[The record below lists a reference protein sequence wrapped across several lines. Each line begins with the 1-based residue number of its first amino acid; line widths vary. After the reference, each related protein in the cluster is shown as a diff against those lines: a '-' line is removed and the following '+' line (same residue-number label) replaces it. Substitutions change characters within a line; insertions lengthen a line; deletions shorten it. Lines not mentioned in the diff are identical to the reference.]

1 MLDAAGVGYLHNG
14 GVEDGSAPTEP
25 TDTEHQ
31 ARSTRPISSGTRA
44 GAVREPGTGTG
55 ARRPPTIDE
64 VARHAGVGRGTA
76 SRVVNGSPQVSDAA
90 RAAVHEAVE
99 ALGYVPNRAA
109 RSLVTRRTDTVA
121 LVVSEPGDRVFG
133 EPYFGAIVRGVGER
147 LSASPFQLLLTMA
160 GTDRDRAHVATY
172 LTEQHVDGVLLL
184 SLHAHDDLVAT
195 LDGRG
200 VPTVCGG
207 AGRRVRPGR
216 AGRRRQPG
224 RGAASP
230 SSTCCRSV
238 AVGSPCSPARRTCP
252 RAATGSPGPARR
264 CAAAGLDARRLVVAF
279 GDYSEDSGERAMR
292 EVLATGAVPD
302 AVFAASDLMA
312 VGALRVLRAAGLRVP
327 DDVALVGFDDSPV
340 CRHTDPALT
349 SVHQPV
355 EEMGRVM
362 ADLLL
367 ARIAGEPVP
376 PETVLPTRLVVRASA

>member
-1 MLDAAGVGYLHNG
+1 VHNG
-14 GVEDGSAPTEP
+14 DVEDGSAPTEP
-25 TDTEHQ
+25 TDTEPT

-55 ARRPPTIDE
+55 ARRPPTIEE
-64 VARHAGVGRGTA
+64 VARLAGVGRGTA
-76 SRVVNGSPQVSDAA
+76 SRVVNGSPQVSPAT
-90 RAAVHEAVE
+90 RAAVQQAVE

-133 EPYFGAIVRGVGER
+133 EPYFGAIVRGVGQR
-147 LSASPFQLLLTMA
+147 LTASPFQLLLTMA
-160 GTDRDRAHVATY
+160 GTERDRAHLAAY

-184 SLHAHDDLVAT
+184 SLHANDDLAAR
-195 LDGRG
+195 LDERG

-207 AGRRVRPGR
+207 AVVGSDPAVVVDADNR
-216 AGRRRQPG
+216 AGGAAAVDHLLGLGRRRLAVLTGPQDMSSG
-224 RGAASP
+224 RDRLSGA
-230 SSTCCRSV
+230 
-238 AVGSPCSPARRTCP
+238 
-252 RAATGSPGPARR
+252 RAALT
-264 CAAAGLDARRLVVAF
+264 AAGLDHEGLVLAF

-292 EVLATGAVPD
+292 EVLASGLVPD
-302 AVFAASDLMA
+302 AVLACSDLMA
-312 VGALRVLRAAGLRVP
+312 VGALRVLREAGLRVP
-327 DDVALVGFDDSPV
+327 DNVALMGFDDSAV

-349 SVHQPV
+349 SVHQPI

-376 PETVLPTRLVVRASA
+376 PRTVLPTRLVVRASA

>member
-1 MLDAAGVGYLHNG
+1 M
-14 GVEDGSAPTEP
+14 EDGSAPTEP
-25 TDTEHQ
+25 TDTEVK

-76 SRVVNGSPQVSDAA
+76 SRVVNGSPQVSPAT
-90 RAAVHEAVE
+90 RAAVQEAIE

-133 EPYFGAIVRGVGER
+133 EPYFGAIVRGVGHR
-147 LSASPFQLLLTMA
+147 LNASPYQLLLAMA
-160 GTDRDRAHVATY
+160 GTDRDRGHLATY

-184 SLHAHDDLVAT
+184 SLHADDDLVT
-195 LDGRG
+195 GLDGRG

-207 AGRRVRPGR
+207 VGVGSNPAVVVDADNRAGGAAAVGHLLSI
-216 AGRRRQPG
+216 GRRRLAVLTGPQDMSSG
-224 RGAASP
+224 RDRLDGARDAL
-230 SSTCCRSV
+230 
-238 AVGSPCSPARRTCP
+238 
-252 RAATGSPGPARR
+252 AT
-264 CAAAGLDARRLVVAF
+264 AGLDREGLVVAF
-279 GDYSEDSGERAMR
+279 GDYSEDSGVRAMR
-292 EVLATGAVPD
+292 EVLDAGLVPD

-312 VGALRVLRAAGLRVP
+312 VGALRVLREAGLRVP
-327 DDVALVGFDDSPV
+327 DDVALVGFDDSPL

-349 SVHQPV
+349 SVNQQV

-367 ARIAGEPVP
+367 ARIAGEAVP
-376 PETVLPTRLVVRASA
+376 PQTVLPTRLVVRASA

>member
-1 MLDAAGVGYLHNG
+1 VHNG
-14 GVEDGSAPTEP
+14 YVEDGSAPTEP
-25 TDTEHQ
+25 TDTEQ
-31 ARSTRPISSGTRA
+31 DARSTRPISSGTRV

-64 VARHAGVGRGTA
+64 VARLAGVGRGTA
-76 SRVVNGSPQVSDAA
+76 SRVVNGSPQVSPAT
-90 RAAVHEAVE
+90 RAAVQQAVE
-99 ALGYVPNRAA
+99 TLGYVPNRAA

-133 EPYFGAIVRGVGER
+133 EPYFGAIVRGVGQR
-147 LSASPFQLLLTMA
+147 LSGSPFQLLLMMA
-160 GTDRDRAHVATY
+160 GTDRERAHVADY

-184 SLHAHDDLVAT
+184 SLHAPDDLAAT
-195 LDGRG
+195 LDARG
-200 VPTVCGG
+200 VPTVCGSRVVG
-207 AGRRVRPGR
+207 SEPRCVVDVDNRAGGR
-216 AGRRRQPG
+216 AAAEHLLERGRRRLAVLTGPQDMLSG
-224 RGAASP
+224 RERLAGAREAL
-230 SSTCCRSV
+230 V
-238 AVGSPCSPARRTCP
+238 
-252 RAATGSPGPARR
+252 
-264 CAAAGLDARRLVVAF
+264 AAGLDHDGLVVAF

-292 EVLATGAVPD
+292 DVLALGPAPD

-312 VGALRVLRAAGLRVP
+312 VGALRVLREAGMRVP

-367 ARIAGEPVP
+367 ATIAGEPVP
-376 PETVLPTRLVVRASA
+376 SRTVLPARLVVRTSA

>member
-1 MLDAAGVGYLHNG
+1 MHNG
-14 GVEDGSAPTEP
+14 RVEDGSAPTEP
-25 TDTEHQ
+25 ADTEVTP
-31 ARSTRPISSGTRA
+31 RSTRSIPSGA
-44 GAVREPGTGTG
+44 PVGAVREPGTGTG

-64 VARHAGVGRGTA
+64 VARLAGVGRGTA
-76 SRVVNGSPQVSDAA
+76 SRVVNGSPQVSPGT
-90 RAAVHEAVE
+90 RAAVEHAVE
-99 ALGYVPNRAA
+99 VLGYVPNRAA

-147 LSASPFQLLLTMA
+147 LGRSRFQLLLMMA
-160 GTDRDRAHVATY
+160 GTDRDREHVATY

-184 SLHAHDDLVAT
+184 SLHAHDDLLAG

-207 AGRRVRPGR
+207 AVVGSNPSVVVDADNR
-216 AGRRRQPG
+216 AGGGLAVAHLLGLGRRRLVVLTGPQDMSSG
-224 RGAASP
+224 RDRLAGAREAL
-230 SSTCCRSV
+230 
-238 AVGSPCSPARRTCP
+238 G
-252 RAATGSPGPARR
+252 
-264 CAAAGLDARRLVVAF
+264 AAGLAGEGLVVAF

-292 EVLATGAVPD
+292 EVLATGVVPD

-312 VGALRVLRAAGLRVP
+312 VGALRVLRDAGLRVP
-327 DDVALVGFDDSPV
+327 EDVALVGFDDSPV
-340 CRHTDPALT
+340 CRHTQPALT

-355 EEMGRVM
+355 EEMGAMM

>member
-1 MLDAAGVGYLHNG
+1 M
-14 GVEDGSAPTEP
+14 EDGSAPTEP
-25 TDTEHQ
+25 ADTEPQ

-64 VARHAGVGRGTA
+64 VARRAGVGRGTA
-76 SRVVNGSPQVSDAA
+76 SRVVNGSPQVSEAA
-90 RAAVHEAVE
+90 RAAVQEAVE

-133 EPYFGAIVRGVGER
+133 EPYFGAIVRGIGER

-160 GTDRDRAHVATY
+160 ANDRDRANVATY

-184 SLHAHDDLVAT
+184 SLHADDDLAAT
-195 LDGRG
+195 LDARG

-207 AGRRVRPGR
+207 RVVGSDPACVVDVDNRAGGR
-216 AGRRRQPG
+216 AAAEHLLGVGRRRFAVLTGPQDMSSG
-224 RGAASP
+224 RERLAGAREAI
-230 SSTCCRSV
+230 
-238 AVGSPCSPARRTCP
+238 
-252 RAATGSPGPARR
+252 
-264 CAAAGLDARRLVVAF
+264 AAAGHDHEGLVVAF

-292 EVLATGAVPD
+292 DALAAGPVPD
-302 AVFAASDLMA
+302 AVFASSDLMA
-312 VGALRVLRAAGLRVP
+312 VGALRVLRQAGLRVP

-340 CRHTDPALT
+340 CRHTDPELT
-349 SVHQPV
+349 SVHQPI

-367 ARIAGEPVP
+367 GRIGGDAVS
-376 PETVLPTRLVVRASA
+376 PETVLPTHLVVRAST

>member
-1 MLDAAGVGYLHNG
+1 M
-14 GVEDGSAPTEP
+14 EDGSAPTEP
-25 TDTEHQ
+25 ADTEVST
-31 ARSTRPISSGTRA
+31 RSTRPISSGTRV

-64 VARHAGVGRGTA
+64 VARRAGVGRGTA
-76 SRVVNGSPQVSDAA
+76 SRVVNGSPHVSAAA
-90 RAAVHEAVE
+90 REAVE
-99 ALGYVPNRAA
+99 QAVAAMGYVPNRAA
-109 RSLVTRRTDTVA
+109 RSLVTRRTDIVA

-147 LSASPFQLLLTMA
+147 LGASQFQLMLTMA
-160 GTDRDRAHVATY
+160 GTERDRARVAAY

-184 SLHAHDDLVAT
+184 SLHAHDGLVAT

-207 AGRRVRPGR
+207 AVAGTDPAVLVDADNR
-216 AGRRRQPG
+216 AGGAAALEHLLATGRRR
-224 RGAASP
+224 
-230 SSTCCRSV
+230 V
-238 AVGSPCSPARRTCP
+238 AVLTGPQDMASGRDRLTGARDAL
-252 RAATGSPGPARR
+252 RAAGR
-264 CAAAGLDARRLVVAF
+264 DADGLVVAF

-292 EVLATGAVPD
+292 EVLAAGVRPD

-312 VGALRVLRAAGLRVP
+312 VGALRVLREAGLRVP
-327 DDVALVGFDDSPV
+327 DDVALVGFDDSAV

-355 EEMGRVM
+355 EEMGAVM

-367 ARIAGEPVP
+367 ARIAGQPVP
-376 PETVLPTRLVVRASA
+376 RTTVLPTRLVVRAST